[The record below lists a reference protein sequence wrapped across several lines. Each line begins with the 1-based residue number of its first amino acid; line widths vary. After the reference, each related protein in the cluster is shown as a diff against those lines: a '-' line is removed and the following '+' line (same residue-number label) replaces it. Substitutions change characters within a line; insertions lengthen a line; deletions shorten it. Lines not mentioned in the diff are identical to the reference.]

1 MAKVNLRHGKKLTKP
16 IIKVPRQIMN
26 TDKPRHDSNSDTM
39 IPVNVEVDVSK
50 EDFVDHDDKH

>member
-1 MAKVNLRHGKKLTKP
+1 MAKYWWSLSSC
-16 IIKVPRQIMN
+16 IKVPRQIMN
-26 TDKPRHDSNSDTM
+26 TDKPRHDSNSDNHSDTM